1 MSKGTGYQ
9 RAQMLL
15 NSASVAIWEF
25 GPGITR
31 SVDFSKEAG
40 DPDFYMKS
48 LLLISIN

>member
-1 MSKGTGYQ
+1 MNKCTDYQ

-25 GPGITR
+25 GPGVTR

-40 DPDFYMKS
+40 DPDFYMKT
-48 LLLISIN
+48 L